1 MSPQFIPAGRTS
13 VVKRGR
19 SEFQLQTEYAE
30 LPRPRVTTTICTQGK
45 VLHKMEKT
53 IDRNITSIEEMH
65 EVEDIIKTQHLEV
78 SKIIRDRGL
87 TAAATKASGASPF
100 RTRLERIGRLEAV
113 ERAFLVSTDGKMSGE
128 RPILRE
134 FKSSFKHIVK
144 ALPDLVCVFASVPG
158 PGNRREEGIYEVE
171 PGRILLVSTGV
182 EIYLILVRLGTD
194 YEAIAPQL
202 KEILA

>member
-1 MSPQFIPAGRTS
+1 MSPQYIPAGRTS

-19 SEFQLQTEYAE
+19 AEFQLQTEYAE
-30 LPRPRVTTTICTQGK
+30 IPRPRVTTTIFTQGQ

-53 IDRNITSIEEMH
+53 IDRNITSIDEMH
-65 EVEDIIKTQHLEV
+65 EVEDIIKAQHLEV
-78 SKIIRDRGL
+78 SKIIRERGL
-87 TAAATKASGASPF
+87 PAAATKKAGVSLY

-113 ERAFLVSTDGKMSGE
+113 ERVFLVSGDRKISGD
-128 RPILRE
+128 RVTTRE
-134 FKSSFKHIVK
+134 FKGAFKHIVK
-144 ALPDLVCVFASVPG
+144 ALPDLISVFASLPG
-158 PGNRREEGIYEVE
+158 PGNRREEGVYEVE